1 MPATWRVR
9 SRSTAAAGAVHVRAR
24 AMACRSGADSD
35 TGGGHG
41 LGPPSRRAR
50 PAIRGGGD
58 GAAIGHQD
66 APARAK
72 GGRAP
77 SANSAGAR
85 DSGGIEGEGGAPP
98 SPASNVAHWV
108 CWLMHLSP
116 RPKVPRRRPE
126 THSPGGLLATSACV
140 PSELPVK
147 LSWAQPEHH
156 ENRPQLNRR
165 CERGGS
171 THRSASGSRPSPA
184 R

>member
-1 MPATWRVR
+1 MLAQRAVWLRLQPMPATWRVR

-72 GGRAP
+72 GRRAP
-77 SANSAGAR
+77 PANSARGRA
-85 DSGGIEGEGGAPP
+85 SGGSKGGGAPL
-98 SPASNVAHWV
+98 AVDR
-108 CWLMHLSP
+108 P
-116 RPKVPRRRPE
+116 RI
-126 THSPGGLLATSACV
+126 G
-140 PSELPVK
+140 
-147 LSWAQPEHH
+147 
-156 ENRPQLNRR
+156 PQRL
-165 CERGGS
+165 GP
-171 THRSASGSRPSPA
+171 ASGSRRSRARYPA
-184 R
+184 QSFISRRRRSNRSVRRYAASTRLRTLCASAASATSGG